1 MAEPDGPNPGKHHFW
16 TNPSNFYDPKAQF
29 RFMVRIPGLGLED
42 ARPEPGTAGFADQT
56 DASFGNIWW
65 AKTIDK
71 PGYSVVD
78 LNKDK
83 YYSQVAKAPP
93 VVNSLTPNLKPVTM
107 TLIDPVYPN
116 TTRKLVRYLRR
127 GGFQEQQ
134 AYEETFKFGGPSQS
148 YIGTN
153 GFADATRSRI
163 GGAFNGFPRVEIDQL
178 DSSGRVIE
186 SWTLINAYPAEVDF
200 GKLDYSSDGL
210 VEITV
215 TWGYQT
221 FTCEFPEQGNEKAY
235 PYFKDVGQTLVTPK
249 GTKQALIEKWNKL
262 TTGEQKTFGT
272 LKSYLAQFGVE

>member
-1 MAEPDGPNPGKHHFW
+1 MAEPDAPNPGKHHFW
-16 TNPSNFYDPKAQF
+16 TSQTNFYDPKAQF
-29 RFMVRIPGLGLED
+29 RFLVRVPGLSLED
-42 ARPEPGTAGFADQT
+42 ARPDPGNAGFTDKT

-71 PGYSVVD
+71 PGYSVID

-83 YYSQVAKAPP
+83 YYSQTAKADPII
-93 VVNSLTPNLKPVTM
+93 NSLTPNLKPVTM
-107 TLIDPVYPN
+107 TLIDPAYPN

-134 AYEETFKFGGPSQS
+134 AYEETFDFGGPSKS

-153 GFADATRSRI
+153 GFADATKT
-163 GGAFNGFPRVEIDQL
+163 GAFNGFPRVEIDQL
-178 DSSGRVIE
+178 DARGEVIE

-200 GKLDYSSDGL
+200 GKLDYSSDDL

-221 FTCEFPEQGNEKAY
+221 FTCEFPEQGNEKAFS
-235 PYFKDVGQTLVTPK
+235 YFSGINQTLTTPPS
-249 GTKQALIEKWNKL
+249 TEKQLKEEFNALSAGEKAL
-262 TTGEQKTFGT
+262 FGNSFDAYKKQ
-272 LKSYLAQFGVE
+272 LGI

>member
-1 MAEPDGPNPGKHHFW
+1 MAEPDGRNPGKHHFW
-16 TNPSNFYDPKAQF
+16 TSQTNFYDPKAQF

-56 DASFGNIWW
+56 DTSFGNIWW

-93 VVNSLTPNLKPVTM
+93 AVNSLAPNLKPVTM

-134 AYEETFKFGGPSQS
+134 AYEETFKFGGPGQS
-148 YIGTN
+148 FIETN
-153 GFADATRSRI
+153 GFADATKT
-163 GGAFNGFPRVEIDQL
+163 GAFNGFPRVEIDQL
-178 DSSGRVIE
+178 DARGKIIE

-221 FTCEFPEQGNEKAY
+221 FTCEFPEQGNEKAFG
-235 PYFKDVGQTLVTPK
+235 YFSGVGQTLVAPK
-249 GTKQALIEKWNKL
+249 GSKETLIEQWKKL
-262 TTGEQKTFGT
+262 TPGEQKTYGT
-272 LKSYLAQFGVE
+272 LESYLTQFGVKQ